1 MVGWVRQV
9 PDGAEIVLSPA
20 GEASWRVLDKRFPVS
35 DARSLLAYVE
45 RVEAGYLV
53 LNLVPPLGG
62 LFEVSSLQDALPAL
76 LSLIHSPHEQNRT
89 SHV

>member
-1 MVGWVRQV
+1 MVSGVTQV

-20 GEASWRVLDKRFPVS
+20 GEGSWRVLDKRFPAS
-35 DARSLLAYVE
+35 DARCLLAYVE

-53 LNLVPPLGG
+53 LSLVPPLGG
-62 LFEVSSLQDALPAL
+62 LIEVSSPQDALPAL
-76 LSLIHSPHEQNRT
+76 LNLIHSPHEQNRT